1 MPLPYSRLWA
11 RAPAAARRGGARR
24 WEGGPGVLGR
34 RERPGMEGAHLR
46 DHWGHDNLTPPRH
59 VYEPRPGLR
68 GWKAGTRALA
78 ARCSPRPRR
87 ALPTRCAN
95 APRGPA
101 AGGRSRRPSLPTPL
115 REFRNPK
122 AFRAFTRKSWREDG
136 HGLPPRSGGAARVLR
151 RPPFPPSLAPSPS
164 GAGRRSHPCTRPQR
178 SSPASVSRGPATL
191 AWDRTLPRSAEG
203 SAFALVKR
211 GNISPK
217 RETDCLL
224 DSSRGRLNLSS
235 ERLQRRI

>member
-1 MPLPYSRLWA
+1 MS
-11 RAPAAARRGGARR
+11 
-24 WEGGPGVLGR
+24 LGLGSADGR
-34 RERPGMEGAHLR
+34 
-46 DHWGHDNLTPPRH
+46 
-59 VYEPRPGLR
+59 
-68 GWKAGTRALA
+68 
-78 ARCSPRPRR
+78 
-87 ALPTRCAN
+87 
-95 APRGPA
+95 RGPA
-101 AGGRSRRPSLPTPL
+101 LSPRGAVRGRAARSLPGARTRRGDRLQGVGAGAPPSPRRFENL
-115 REFRNPK
+115 ETQRLLERLPE
-122 AFRAFTRKSWREDG
+122 RAGERMGTD
-136 HGLPPRSGGAARVLR
+136 LPPRSGGAARVLR

>member
-136 HGLPPRSGGAARVLR
+136 HGSPATFGRSCPRAEKAS
-151 RPPFPPSLAPSPS
+151 FPTFSRTITLGCRTALSSLHPAPAQLSRQRQQ
-164 GAGRRSHPCTRPQR
+164 GAGDTSLGPDAATVRRGFCFC
-178 SSPASVSRGPATL
+178 VS
-191 AWDRTLPRSAEG
+191 
-203 SAFALVKR
+203 
-211 GNISPK
+211 
-217 RETDCLL
+217 
-224 DSSRGRLNLSS
+224 
-235 ERLQRRI
+235 